1 MTAEKDTKKTYCK
14 TRVRYDIIINIMSR
28 KPDFERKC
36 VETLAEKNIFE
47 KTKYFIVDM
56 DGTFYL
62 DGNIIPGA
70 DGFLKKV
77 RESGRDFYFFTNNS
91 SNNVGSCR
99 DKLAKMGFP
108 VDEKRV
114 IISSHVTVDFL
125 NRHRP
130 GKSVYLL
137 GNERLTGD
145 FEAAGINLV
154 EKEPDIVVLGFD
166 TTLTYQ
172 KLWDAAKYIANG
184 AEYIATHP
192 DLNCPTADGFMPDTG
207 SMIELFAASTGKRPL
222 VMGKPMT
229 ATVDYIT
236 HMLFC
241 SRDEIAFIGDRLA
254 TDIAIGASHGIPSVL
269 VLSGVTTRE
278 EYENSDIKASVVV
291 DSMKDL
297 AEYL

>member
-1 MTAEKDTKKTYCK
+1 
-14 TRVRYDIIINIMSR
+14 MSR
-28 KPDFERKC
+28 KQDFERKC
-36 VETLAEKNIFE
+36 VETLAEKSIFE

-91 SNNVGSCR
+91 SNNVASCR
-99 DKLAKMGFP
+99 NKLAKMGFP

-114 IISSHVTVDFL
+114 IISSHVTIDFL
-125 NRHRP
+125 KRHRP

-145 FEAAGINLV
+145 FKAAGIDLV
-154 EKEPDIVVLGFD
+154 EKDPDIVVLGFD

-184 AEYIATHP
+184 AEYIRFRIQKVAP
-192 DLNCPTADGFMPDTG
+192 DK
-207 SMIELFAASTGKRPL
+207 SKI
-222 VMGKPMT
+222 
-229 ATVDYIT
+229 TVDYCDRWVG
-236 HMLFC
+236 MWPPFLFWNPGPFRG
-241 SRDEIAFIGDRLA
+241 SKILEQIWK
-254 TDIAIGASHGIPSVL
+254 
-269 VLSGVTTRE
+269 
-278 EYENSDIKASVVV
+278 N
-291 DSMKDL
+291 
-297 AEYL
+297 